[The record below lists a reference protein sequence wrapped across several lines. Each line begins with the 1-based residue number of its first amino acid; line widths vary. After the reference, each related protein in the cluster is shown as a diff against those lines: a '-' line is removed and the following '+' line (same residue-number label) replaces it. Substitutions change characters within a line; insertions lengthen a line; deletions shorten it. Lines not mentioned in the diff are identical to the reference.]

1 MKVQIGAQTLDFVI
15 DPDYEQPTT
24 LFLLP
29 EWREFQSQ
37 NSRPGLEGERVMF
50 MLEPED
56 GEIPDSLGEPAAYSR
71 AIEWFLGNQNQIKE
85 AALDALAGYIDVL
98 RTDYGLD
105 DEELNAFSSKSQL
118 VKMVDIS
125 FVHFYTQAKGGKPFF
140 ALELEC
146 NWDAEHG
153 YGIMFHGS
161 KVLDVGI
168 DVYQRH
174 ATEYSEM

>member
-1 MKVQIGAQTLDFVI
+1 MQVQIGAQTLKFVS

-29 EWREFQSQ
+29 EWSEFRSE
-37 NSRPGLEGERVMF
+37 NSRQGLEGERVMF
-50 MLEPED
+50 TLEPGDSENA
-56 GEIPDSLGEPAAYSR
+56 DSLGEPAAYSR
-71 AIEWFLGNQNQIKE
+71 AIEWFLANRMKIKE
-85 AALDALAGYIDVL
+85 SALEALTGYIDVL
-98 RTDYGLD
+98 RNDYGLD

-125 FVHFYTQAKGGKPFF
+125 FVHFYPQIKADKPFF

-146 NWDAEHG
+146 NWDPEHG

-161 KVLDVGI
+161 DVLDIGI
-168 DVYQRH
+168 DVYQH
-174 ATEYSEM
+174 HPTEYSGT